1 MYFKQKIGKNGE
13 EMAKQYLINKEYKI
27 IQTNFRCYFGE
38 IDIIAQKDNSLIFV
52 EVKARTNQK
61 YGLPAQSITQQK
73 KKHIRKTIEYYLL
86 CKKIRNVLI
95 QIDVIEIYL
104 EKGEINHIKNIS
116 L

>member
-1 MYFKQKIGKNGE
+1 MYFKQKIGKSGE
-13 EMAKQYLINKEYKI
+13 EMAKQYLIQEQYKI

-38 IDIIAQKDNSLIFV
+38 IDIIAQKDNVLIFV

-61 YGLPAQSITQQK
+61 YGLPAQSVTKQK

-86 CKKIRNVLI
+86 SKKIQNVSI

-104 EKGEINHIKNIS
+104 EKRVINHIKNIN

>member
-73 KKHIRKTIEYYLL
+73 
-86 CKKIRNVLI
+86 RNIFV
-95 QIDVIEIYL
+95 
-104 EKGEINHIKNIS
+104 KR
-116 L
+116 